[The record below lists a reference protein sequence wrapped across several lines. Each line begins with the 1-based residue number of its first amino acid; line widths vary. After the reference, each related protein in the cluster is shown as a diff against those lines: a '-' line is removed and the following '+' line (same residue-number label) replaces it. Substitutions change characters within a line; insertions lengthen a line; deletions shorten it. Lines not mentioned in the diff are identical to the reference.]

1 MASENANSLE
11 LSTIPRSASANRF
24 QVNLVNKESNGNGTG
39 EVEDEDQFNEDT
51 EIVKQRRTSRI
62 QAIRSSIRDST
73 SEKKRKE
80 SVTRF
85 KVSDENS
92 DSGED
97 ENLLDGNEYDTK
109 YGRSFRYALM
119 SRLLR
124 LKTHF
129 LIHFHRHFTREAL
142 PRLDNYRNIMSIQA
156 GTRPTLEEL
165 HNASITNKV
174 SSIQFSVF
182 YNPIAMT
189 DAKT

>member
-24 QVNLVNKESNGNGTG
+24 QVNLVNKDSNGNGTG
-39 EVEDEDQFNEDT
+39 GGGEVEDEDEFNEDT
-51 EIVKQRRTSRI
+51 EMVKQRRTSRI

-109 YGRSFRYALM
+109 YGRSFRYVI
-119 SRLLR
+119 S
-124 LKTHF
+124 
-129 LIHFHRHFTREAL
+129 
-142 PRLDNYRNIMSIQA
+142 
-156 GTRPTLEEL
+156 
-165 HNASITNKV
+165 
-174 SSIQFSVF
+174 
-182 YNPIAMT
+182 
-189 DAKT
+189 

>member
-24 QVNLVNKESNGNGTG
+24 QVNLVNKDSNGNGVG
-39 EVEDEDQFNEDT
+39 GDEVEDEDPFNEDT

-109 YGRSFRYALM
+109 YGRSFRYA
-119 SRLLR
+119 
-124 LKTHF
+124 
-129 LIHFHRHFTREAL
+129 TRRVHIWRF
-142 PRLDNYRNIMSIQA
+142 P
-156 GTRPTLEEL
+156 
-165 HNASITNKV
+165 
-174 SSIQFSVF
+174 
-182 YNPIAMT
+182 
-189 DAKT
+189 

>member
-1 MASENANSLE
+1 MASENANSFIE

-24 QVNLVNKESNGNGTG
+24 QVNLVNKDSNGNGTSGGGG
-39 EVEDEDQFNEDT
+39 EAEDEDPFNEET
-51 EIVKQRRTSRI
+51 EMVKQRRTSRI

-109 YGRSFRYALM
+109 YGRSFRYA
-119 SRLLR
+119 
-124 LKTHF
+124 
-129 LIHFHRHFTREAL
+129 TR
-142 PRLDNYRNIMSIQA
+142 
-156 GTRPTLEEL
+156 TRIYT
-165 HNASITNKV
+165 
-174 SSIQFSVF
+174 
-182 YNPIAMT
+182 
-189 DAKT
+189 